1 MGKKSSNG
9 RIAVDRLTAFS
20 EGKVVNPDQLKI
32 FLIVICKSVMT
43 KKWLNMVTLLS
54 RIDFNLFRLS
64 FLTQGKFMLLS
75 KVCLGSRFVISL
87 LLLKVRPSRLKLTLL

>member
-64 FLTQGKFMLLS
+64 LLTQGKFTLFQ
-75 KVCLGSRFVISL
+75 RFASGAD
-87 LLLKVRPSRLKLTLL
+87 SS